1 MGAWRGM
8 RGLKAI
14 KCSNF
19 NCSVRC
25 FEMHLHLCEFWGPG
39 WMAFLH
45 FTSSDGGAFNMHNPF
60 YILPVNSKIHDG
72 SRTTKNQTKQNKIP

>member
-1 MGAWRGM
+1 MGAWHEM

-14 KCSNF
+14 KCSNC

-25 FEMHLHLCEFWGPG
+25 CKMCLHLCEVWGSG
-39 WMAFLH
+39 RMACLH
-45 FTSSDGGAFNMHNPF
+45 FTSSDGEAFNMHNPF

-72 SRTTKNQTKQNKIP
+72 SRTTKSNQNKTP